1 MNLDNLIKA
10 GGAAILGAV
19 IGWSA
24 QALTLGGRVS
34 AIEATLQ
41 RIEAHL
47 YRGPAGQGGQK

>member
-34 AIEATLQ
+34 AIEATLL
-41 RIEAHL
+41 RIESHL
-47 YRGPAGQGGQK
+47 YHAPAGQGGQK